1 MPTLLQL
8 AGASLPGIKY
18 RDRDIVPPQGTSAL
32 AYLEGR
38 DTQIHPRDEAMGWE
52 INGNA
57 SLRKGNLK
65 LLFDTTD
72 AAPAWRLFDLS
83 KDPGEHHD
91 LGAQQPQ
98 QVAELLRDW
107 KSYAQRNNIV
117 ITTEGRPVSPAL
129 VSKP

>member
-1 MPTLLQL
+1 M
-8 AGASLPGIKY
+8 
-18 RDRDIVPPQGTSAL
+18 
-32 AYLEGR
+32 AYLEGK
-38 DTQIHPRDEAMGWE
+38 DTQIHPRDEALGWE

-57 SLRKGNLK
+57 SLRKGDLK

-83 KDPGEHHD
+83 KDPGERHD
-91 LGAQQPQ
+91 LAPQQPM

-117 ITTEGRPVSPAL
+117 TTAEGRPVSPAL
-129 VSKP
+129 VRKP

>member
-1 MPTLLQL
+1 
-8 AGASLPGIKY
+8 
-18 RDRDIVPPQGTSAL
+18 
-32 AYLEGR
+32 
-38 DTQIHPRDEAMGWE
+38 
-52 INGNA
+52 
-57 SLRKGNLK
+57 
-65 LLFDTTD
+65 
-72 AAPAWRLFDLS
+72 LFDLS